1 MNICNGSEIIGP
13 ILFIIGLRDESND
26 DPFD

>member
-1 MNICNGSEIIGP
+1 MNIYNCSEIIGP
-13 ILFIIGLRDESND
+13 ILYIIELRDESND